1 MNPNDRRLEIIE
13 ILCLRRQETMPNL
26 AHELGVSIE
35 TIKRDITILSLSYPI
50 ETIRSRYGGGIRI
63 REGYKLNQKFLKPTQ
78 QDLLERLRPTLSG
91 EDLATL
97 ESIFHDFAL
106 NA

>member
-1 MNPNDRRLEIIE
+1 MNPNERRLEIIE

-26 AHELGVSIE
+26 ANELGVSVP

-50 ETIRSRYGGGIRI
+50 ETIQGRYGGGIKI
-63 REGYKLNQKFLKPTQ
+63 REGYRLNQKFFKPAQ
-78 QDLLERLRPTLSG
+78 QELLERLRTTLLG
-91 EDLATL
+91 EDLATI
-97 ESIFHDFAL
+97 ESILHDFAL